1 MKQKKQMSESVF
13 VAVFLSLSG
22 GFQDAYTFY
31 CRDEV
36 FANAQTGNM
45 VLMGKNFATGNF
57 EMGLQYLLPVLAF
70 AAGVYIAERIRR
82 QCKHYEKIHWRQL
95 IVVME
100 ILILFGVGW
109 MPQGLNLGA
118 NMLVSFVCAMQ
129 VQSFRKVKGNA
140 YASTMCIGNLRTA
153 TDMLSSYHVTKDKR
167 LRNKSLLYYG
177 FIGVFIVGAAIG
189 GVLTELLKERAIWIS
204 CGLLLVSCLMMF
216 IREDTE
222 HKE

>member
-70 AAGVYIAERIRR
+70 AAGVYIAER
-82 QCKHYEKIHWRQL
+82 KIGR
-95 IVVME
+95 
-100 ILILFGVGW
+100 
-109 MPQGLNLGA
+109 
-118 NMLVSFVCAMQ
+118 
-129 VQSFRKVKGNA
+129 
-140 YASTMCIGNLRTA
+140 ASCR
-153 TDMLSSYHVTKDKR
+153 
-167 LRNKSLLYYG
+167 
-177 FIGVFIVGAAIG
+177 
-189 GVLTELLKERAIWIS
+189 ER
-204 CGLLLVSCLMMF
+204 V
-216 IREDTE
+216 
-222 HKE
+222 